1 MLYFLVKKGNE
12 LHIMR
17 IAPHY
22 EAFFRMSFDQ
32 QIIVVGLGLWVLLTP
47 YLGREAKIASR
58 QFFIQIFGWTVD
70 LCTIEPC

>member
-22 EAFFRMSFDQ
+22 EEFFRLFYHDQ
-32 QIIVVGLGLWVLLTP
+32 LIVEGSSVEDVLLKFHQLP
-47 YLGREAKIASR
+47 L
-58 QFFIQIFGWTVD
+58 TVNEEF
-70 LCTIEPC
+70 C